1 MPSILVSG
9 VKEQINRRTGVA
21 EINNLQMEKYDVF
34 GNAAQEWLK

>member
-21 EINNLQMEKYDVF
+21 EINLQMEKYDVF